1 MTDATALRH
10 GYTTGACA
18 TASVKAAMLAWST
31 QRPVET
37 VEITLPSGDRVSFPI
52 EACCFDATEATCSVR
67 KDAGDDPDATQNAEI
82 GCRVR
87 WRPEPGVA
95 FRRGE
100 GVGLVTLPGLPV
112 AVGEPAINPVPR
124 RMMTDAVQE
133 VLAAHGSGGGA
144 DLEVFVR
151 GGEDIA
157 TRTLNAR
164 LGIVGGISIIG
175 TTGRVRPF
183 SAEAYI
189 ASIRSAVDVAV
200 ATGCQHIVLNSGG
213 RSEAM
218 LRAQFP
224 DLPAQAFVQYG
235 NWIGDALQHMRGIGR
250 RRVTLGMML
259 GKAVKLAA
267 GELDTHS
274 RRGLWDRDFVVGLAR
289 TCGYPEALVGRIAA
303 LSLARQIGE
312 LLPFGAAEALYRE
325 IAARCHAVCAPI
337 APDVDLEL
345 RLHNDGAGWI
355 ACRGGARETTD
366 VPAAT

>member
-1 MTDATALRH
+1 
-10 GYTTGACA
+10 
-18 TASVKAAMLAWST
+18 
-31 QRPVET
+31 
-37 VEITLPSGDRVSFPI
+37 
-52 EACCFDATEATCSVR
+52 
-67 KDAGDDPDATQNAEI
+67 
-82 GCRVR
+82 
-87 WRPEPGVA
+87 
-95 FRRGE
+95 
-100 GVGLVTLPGLPV
+100 
-112 AVGEPAINPVPR
+112 
-124 RMMTDAVQE
+124 
-133 VLAAHGSGGGA
+133 
-144 DLEVFVR
+144 
-151 GGEDIA
+151 
-157 TRTLNAR
+157 
-164 LGIVGGISIIG
+164 
-175 TTGRVRPF
+175 
-183 SAEAYI
+183 
-189 ASIRSAVDVAV
+189 VAV

-325 IAARCHAVCAPI
+325 IAERCHAVCAPI